1 MIDSYI
7 MIHLEFRHAMS
18 TLDFS
23 IFQCLTVEPYLI
35 GFLQQPIPPE
45 TICEAVKFCERTYV
59 RSLKA
64 NISKGSTVDTLFL
77 CLIVLSDDNACKQFG
92 PRSDLTKHQA

>member
-1 MIDSYI
+1 MIR
-7 MIHLEFRHAMS
+7 LEFRRAMS

-64 NISKGSTVDTLFL
+64 NISKGSTADTLFL
-77 CLIVLSDDNACKQFG
+77 CQCLIVFSDGNVCKQFG
-92 PRSDLTKHQA
+92 PGSDLTKHQA